1 MDEPVAILAGLVAD
15 VLVLDA
21 PKVVPLVPPV
31 SLATPSRVPLLQAAV
46 ALAKAAIAAVR
57 LAAPSC
63 LSSPK
68 SVRFDLPPRE
78 LVQKPPA
85 VLPSVPLPP
94 VDAPAVVK
102 RESRLPWTKLPS
114 IWYIPFFM
122 IVALGS
128 LPSAEAFPGTSSPVT
143 SVRDILLQAGVDEN
157 LAAPSS
163 VVGAWPSVLEEKT
176 VVKLARSYRGDVP
189 LWKI

>member
-1 MDEPVAILAGLVAD
+1 M
-15 VLVLDA
+15 
-21 PKVVPLVPPV
+21 
-31 SLATPSRVPLLQAAV
+31 QAAV

-63 LSSPK
+63 LSSSK
-68 SVRFDLPPRE
+68 NVRFDLPPHE
-78 LVQKPPA
+78 VVQKPP

-102 RESRLPWTKLPS
+102 RDSRLPWTKLPS

-128 LPSAEAFPGTSSPVT
+128 LPSAEAFPGMSSPVT

-189 LWKI
+189 LWKIWHGACCHLSLEATKAVVPPGEVDYP